1 MTGTHIAAPFTPAD
15 RVRRI
20 KESPST
26 AAAARVRELKAAGNR
41 IFDFTVGQP
50 DFDTPQHIKDA
61 ATRAMHAGETRYTS
75 VNGTVE
81 LRAAVRERMERT
93 CGISYPDGS
102 ITVGGGAKQVIYLAF
117 SATLD
122 AGDEVIIPTPYWVSY
137 PDMVG
142 ANDGT
147 PVIVQTKAQDRYKI
161 TPAQLRE
168 AITPRTRWLI
178 LNSPSNPTGV
188 AYTQAELHALAT
200 VLQEAPHVWVLSDEI
215 YDDITFTDQPLLG
228 LAAAAPSIRSRVL
241 TVNGVSKSY
250 AMTGWRLGY
259 AVGDPALIGAINLLQ
274 SQTSTCPSSISQA
287 GAVAALTGDQ
297 SFVAETVRAY
307 RQRRDRALELIADI
321 DGLNP
326 IEPDGAF
333 YLFVDC
339 EGLLGRRTPQGAELT
354 NDQEVTLYLLEEA
367 GVAVIQGSAFGAE
380 PFFRMSY
387 ATDLDTIEDG
397 IAAIAAAVARLQ

>member
-1 MTGTHIAAPFTPAD
+1 MTGTHIAAPFTPAQ
-15 RVRRI
+15 RVQRI

-26 AAAARVRELKAAGNR
+26 AAAARVRELKAAGKP

-50 DFDTPQHIKDA
+50 DFDTPQHIKEA
-61 ATRAMHAGETRYTS
+61 ATRAMRAGDTRYTP

-81 LRAAVRERMERT
+81 LRDAIRERMERT
-93 CGISYPDGS
+93 SGIRYPDGS
-102 ITVGGGAKQVIYLAF
+102 IAVGGGAKQVIYLAF

-137 PDMVG
+137 PDMVA

-147 PVIVQTKAQDRYKI
+147 PVIVPTRAQDRYKI

-188 AYTQAELHALAT
+188 AYTQAELRALAE
-200 VLQEAPHVWVLSDEI
+200 VLQSAPHVRVLSDEI
-215 YDDITFTDQPLLG
+215 YDDINFTDQPLVG

-274 SQTSTCPSSISQA
+274 SQASTCPSSISQA
-287 GAVAALTGDQ
+287 GAVAALSGDQ

-307 RQRRDRALELIADI
+307 QQRCHRALELIGAI
-321 DGLNP
+321 DGLSP

-339 EGLLGRRTPQGAELT
+339 AGLLGRRTPQGGVLT
-354 NDQEVTLYLLEEA
+354 DDQQVTLYLLEEA

-387 ATDLDTIEDG
+387 ATDLATIEEG